1 MSGRRTVSDDN
12 MKKPPHTLERR
23 LLDALARHEMLRR
36 GERILVAVS
45 GGSDS
50 VALLRLLHSLAADL
64 GVELHVA
71 HLDHGWRGE
80 AAAKDARFVQRLA
93 RRLGLPCTLGR
104 LEPGAAAAAGRRLSR
119 EARARVAR
127 LAWLRETA
135 RTVGATRIAVGHTL
149 DDQAESFF
157 LALLRGSGTLGLSGT
172 WPVVD
177 GLFIRPVL
185 DLRRAELRDWLK
197 RAGQRFREDAS
208 NRDPAYTRNRVRRR
222 LIPFLE
228 REFTPAATRLVARAA
243 DLLRAEEIFLS
254 GLAEGTYELMAQAG
268 PDGVAIDAAA
278 LHGLPLSFR
287 RRIVRRAIRQA
298 RGHLRGIEARHV
310 ESALTLTHGPGAAAV
325 DLPGGLRASRRGGAL
340 LFRVGAPAPTAFR
353 PRAATPDAVA
363 ATAGGSE
370 VCEGLCPVPGR
381 VSLPA
386 LDLRLRARI
395 VPRDQFDRR
404 PDRAYACLDADLT
417 PGPLLVRGR
426 RPGDRFRPLGS
437 GGSRK
442 VKAFLIDRKVPRD
455 QRARIPIVLSG
466 ERIAWV
472 VGHQIDERF
481 KMTPATRRV
490 LVLEREIR

>member
-1 MSGRRTVSDDN
+1 
-12 MKKPPHTLERR
+12 MKKPPLTLERR

-36 GERILVAVS
+36 GDRILVAVS

-50 VALLRLLHSLAADL
+50 VALLRLLHAVAPDL
-64 GVELHVA
+64 GIGLHVA

-80 AAAKDARFVQRLA
+80 AGAKDARFVERLA
-93 RRLGLPCTLGR
+93 RRLGVPASLGR
-104 LEPGAAAAAGRRLSR
+104 IDPDARAAAGRRLSR
-119 EARARVAR
+119 EARARIAR

-135 RTVGATRIAVGHTL
+135 KAAGASRIALGHTL

-177 GLFIRPVL
+177 GLFIRPLL
-185 DLRRAELRDWLK
+185 DVRRAELRDWLR
-197 RAGQRFREDAS
+197 RAGQRFREDAT
-208 NRDPAYTRNRVRRR
+208 NRDPAFTRNRIRRR
-222 LIPFLE
+222 LIPLLE

-243 DLLRAEEIFLS
+243 DLLRAEETFLS

-278 LHGLPLSFR
+278 LRGLPLSFR
-287 RRIVRRAIRQA
+287 RRIVRRAIKEA

-325 DLPGGLRASRRGGAL
+325 DLPGGLRASRRGGAVL
-340 LFRVGAPAPTAFR
+340 LRVGAPAPTAFR
-353 PRAATPDAVA
+353 PRTTPADAIA
-363 ATAGGSE
+363 GITGGSE
-370 VCEGLCPVPGR
+370 VSEGLCPVPGR

-386 LDLRLRARI
+386 LDLRLSARI
-395 VPRDQFDRR
+395 VPRDRFDQR
-404 PDRAYACLDADLT
+404 PDRGFACLDADLT
-417 PGPLLVRGR
+417 PGPLLVRAR
-426 RPGDRFRPLGS
+426 RPGDRFRPFGS

-442 VKAFLIDRKVPRD
+442 VKSFLIDRKVPRD
-455 QRARIPIVLSG
+455 ERARIPIVLSG